1 MNGGYGPWTK
11 WSKCSKTC
19 GGGTQKRSR
28 KCNKPKPVGRGKKCN
43 VLGPNKETQECETQ
57 SCVQCK
63 YLSLIGAMVSIVHRM
78 LQQLRS
84 YLRQKVLSTLCLPPL
99 LLIRRTILY
108 GKNRPIFIPSESF
121 LNPTEEDKKMFDNI
135 TIPHLDNFTDLK
147 LKLSSSSLNCD
158 VQLTYCFILINCRL
172 SFLLS

>member
-28 KCNKPKPVGRGKKCN
+28 KCNKPRPVGRGKKCN

-63 YLSLIGAMVSIVHRM
+63 YLSLIRAMVSVVHRM
-78 LQQLRS
+78 QQQLRS
-84 YLRQKVLSTLCLPPL
+84 YLRHEVLSTLCLPL
-99 LLIRRTILY
+99 LLLKKNNPIR
-108 GKNRPIFIPSESF
+108 GKHPPSF
-121 LNPTEEDKKMFDNI
+121 LLVFSSTQRKRIKRCSI
-135 TIPHLDNFTDLK
+135 ISQYHLDNFTDLK